1 MYRPNHLLDGF
12 KQNYYFKNYSITIE
26 YLQSNEYTCV
36 INETCITQN
45 LINIIS

>member
-1 MYRPNHLLDGF
+1 MGLNKTITL
-12 KQNYYFKNYSITIE
+12 KTITIE